1 MKKYLSLLLLSSSL
15 SLLATPASAQN
26 NTTLEQIQSSGEFR
40 FCFESGYM
48 PFEMTDKK
56 GDFIGFDIDIAKA
69 MAKSINVRFVP
80 VNTGWDGIIP
90 ALQTNKCDLI
100 LGMSV
105 TPERNLSVNF
115 ADPYLDA
122 GQTVLIRPELADTI
136 DSYRQL
142 NDAAY
147 TVTAQLG
154 TTGEFAIKRYLSQ
167 AKVRLFESSADAAQE
182 VANGRADGFVY
193 DISYNTVY
201 AAQNPDRLV
210 HLSQAFTYGP
220 LGWAVRKGDADYL
233 NFLNNFLRQIKGD
246 GTYDRLYSKW
256 FESDAWVSRV
266 Q

>member
-1 MKKYLSLLLLSSSL
+1 MKKYLSLILLGSSL
-15 SLLATPASAQN
+15 SLLAGPASAQG
-26 NTTLEQIQSSGEFR
+26 TLEQIQRSGEFR
-40 FCFESGYM
+40 FCFESGYV

-56 GDFIGFDIDIAKA
+56 GNFIGFDIDIAKA
-69 MAKSINVRFVP
+69 MAKSINTKFVP

-100 LGMSV
+100 LGMSI

-115 ADPYLDA
+115 ANPYLDA
-122 GQTVLIRPELADTI
+122 GQTVLIHPKLADSI
-136 DSYRQL
+136 HSYRQL

-167 AKVRLFESSADAAQE
+167 ANARLFESSADAAQE
-182 VANGRADGFVY
+182 VANGRADAFVY
-193 DISYNTVY
+193 DISYNSVY
-201 AAQNPDRLV
+201 AAQNPGRLV
-210 HLSQAFTYGP
+210 HLSEAFTYGP
-220 LGWAVRKGDADYL
+220 MGWAVRQGDADYL

-246 GTYDRLYSKW
+246 GTYDRIYGKW